1 MIAAPG
7 KEIRFDP
14 EKPFVLE
21 QTITLGADN
30 YQGCLLQLGDLEY
43 YLNGE
48 TMKPEIRYKGKVYTS
63 TNVLGTSDCWK
74 TQARGTGGKWYTPQ
88 KYGEVRL
95 RMEYKKGVLCVY
107 INDLLDQRI
116 DFD

>member
-1 MIAAPG
+1 MIAASG

-48 TMKPEIRYKGKVYTS
+48 TMKPEIRY
-63 TNVLGTSDCWK
+63 
-74 TQARGTGGKWYTPQ
+74 
-88 KYGEVRL
+88 
-95 RMEYKKGVLCVY
+95 
-107 INDLLDQRI
+107 
-116 DFD
+116 